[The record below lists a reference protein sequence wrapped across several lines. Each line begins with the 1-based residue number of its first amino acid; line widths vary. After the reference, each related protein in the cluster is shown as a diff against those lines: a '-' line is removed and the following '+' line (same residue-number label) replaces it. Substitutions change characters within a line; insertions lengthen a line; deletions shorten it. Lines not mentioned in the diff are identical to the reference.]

1 MARMHP
7 KTLPP
12 HVLNDPKRSSEVRV
26 YDRIRDKVPDDYVC
40 YYSRSWHQAD
50 NDGAEY
56 DGEADFILAHAKHG
70 LLFIEVKGGRVSC
83 REEDEQWL
91 STDRDGFR
99 FKIKNPISQA
109 RSSKHH
115 FLKRLNDNRRL
126 GKRFI
131 RARHAAI
138 LPGSAKPA
146 RALGP
151 DAPLEIIA
159 FGDDMDSLGKWLV
172 DRMKEGGDAREQPLG
187 LDGLQALDELVT
199 GHFEL
204 RAHIGTSLAEDSL
217 VIERL

>member
-1 MARMHP
+1 MTMSVTIRAR
-7 KTLPP
+7 
-12 HVLNDPKRSSEVRV
+12 
-26 YDRIRDKVPDDYVC
+26 
-40 YYSRSWHQAD
+40 HQAD

-172 DRMKEGGDAREQPLG
+172 DRMKEGGDAREQPLVSTDCKPRTNW
-187 LDGLQALDELVT
+187 LPAISSCAPTLVQASPRTHL
-199 GHFEL
+199 
-204 RAHIGTSLAEDSL
+204 
-217 VIERL
+217 